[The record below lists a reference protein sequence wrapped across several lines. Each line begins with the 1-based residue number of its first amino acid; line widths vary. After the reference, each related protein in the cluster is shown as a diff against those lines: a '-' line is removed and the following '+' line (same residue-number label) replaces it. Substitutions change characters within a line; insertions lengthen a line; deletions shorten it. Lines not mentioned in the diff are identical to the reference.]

1 MKNLELENINLN
13 HRIATFIKEGYNRF
27 ICEVMIENNTIECYV
42 SSSSKLSHFIP
53 LENRKVLIRKN
64 EGKKLRTKY
73 TLQAVWE
80 DQNKSLLNLNYLNNV
95 FENYLD
101 STDWKREYIVN
112 KNLKTDFI
120 NIKENKLIEV
130 KGILSEEKTTLFPI
144 VYSERAIK
152 QLKEYNKLLKKG
164 FKVEYAL
171 VFLNE
176 NSIDFTLNKE
186 EKIFCKA
193 FKSCLKNGMT
203 VNKYQIK
210 WNNYTPY
217 IERI

>member
-120 NIKENKLIEV
+120 NIKENI
-130 KGILSEEKTTLFPI
+130 
-144 VYSERAIK
+144 
-152 QLKEYNKLLKKG
+152 
-164 FKVEYAL
+164 
-171 VFLNE
+171 
-176 NSIDFTLNKE
+176 
-186 EKIFCKA
+186 
-193 FKSCLKNGMT
+193 
-203 VNKYQIK
+203 
-210 WNNYTPY
+210 
-217 IERI
+217 